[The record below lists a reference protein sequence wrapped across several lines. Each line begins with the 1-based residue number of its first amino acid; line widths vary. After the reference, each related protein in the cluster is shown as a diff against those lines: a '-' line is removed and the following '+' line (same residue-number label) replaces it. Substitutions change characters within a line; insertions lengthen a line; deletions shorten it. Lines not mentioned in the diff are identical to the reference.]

1 MKLVAGTDF
10 RRKRAARTRR
20 RIIDAGL
27 RVFSRRGYEGASMDD
42 IALELEATKGLLYH
56 YFRSKEELLKAVL
69 QEHPLRVGIETLE
82 QGVPPGDLRHAL
94 SNVADLSL
102 RQMREHRS
110 FIRFLLLQAHY
121 SHEQAELVRRELLDR
136 WMGIFQAI
144 IAKHL
149 AERSKPEA
157 KSLATQLVDILVASF
172 IRSEL
177 GGRLR
182 ADELEAYVLDAVQT
196 VASRVE
202 AVSGGEGK
210 KPGAEITSSAERKG

>member
-1 MKLVAGTDF
+1 MKSPTVGTDF

-20 RIIDAGL
+20 RILDAGL
-27 RVFSRRGYEGASMDD
+27 RVFSKRGYERASMDD
-42 IALELEATKGLLYH
+42 IALELQATKGLLYH

-82 QGVPPGDLRHAL
+82 QSVPAGDLRRAL
-94 SNVADLSL
+94 SDVALLSL
-102 RQMREHRS
+102 GQMREHRA

-136 WMGIFQAI
+136 WMAIFQSI
-144 IAKHL
+144 IAAHL
-149 AERSKPEA
+149 PEGA
-157 KSLATQLVDILVASF
+157 RPKAQSLATQLVDILVASF

-177 GGRLR
+177 GGRLS
-182 ADELEAYVLDAVQT
+182 ADDLEAYVLDAVQT

-202 AVSGGEGK
+202 ADSKEYELKVGSQK
-210 KPGAEITSSAERKG
+210 AP

>member
-1 MKLVAGTDF
+1 MQAAPLTDF

-20 RIIDAGL
+20 RILDAGL
-27 RVFSRRGYEGASMDD
+27 RVFSKWGYERASMDD

-69 QEHPLRVGIETLE
+69 QEHPLRVGIETVK
-82 QGVPPGDLRHAL
+82 QGVPAGDLRQAL
-94 SNVADLSL
+94 SDVAILSL
-102 RQMREHRS
+102 GQMREHRA

-121 SHEQAELVRRELLDR
+121 SHEHAELVRRELLDR
-136 WMGIFQAI
+136 WTAIFQTI
-144 IAKHL
+144 IAAHL
-149 AERSKPEA
+149 PEGSRPKA
-157 KSLATQLVDILVASF
+157 KSLAAQLVDILVASF

-182 ADELEAYVLDAVQT
+182 ADQLEAYVLDAVQT

-202 AVSGGEGK
+202 SVSRD
-210 KPGAEITSSAERKG
+210 TR

>member
-1 MKLVAGTDF
+1 MHSVPVDF
-10 RRKRAARTRR
+10 RQRRAARTRR
-20 RIIDAGL
+20 RILDAGL
-27 RVFSRRGYEGASMDD
+27 RVFSKRGYEGASMDD
-42 IALELEATKGLLYH
+42 IALKLEATKGLLYH

-94 SNVADLSL
+94 SNVAILSL

-136 WMGIFQAI
+136 WMGIFQSI

-182 ADELEAYVLDAVQT
+182 ADELEVYVLDAVQT

-202 AVSGGEGK
+202 AVSGGDGK
-210 KPGAEITSSAERKG
+210 KPGAEITSSAEGKG

>member
-1 MKLVAGTDF
+1 MKSPLGTDF

-20 RIIDAGL
+20 RILDAGL
-27 RVFSRRGYEGASMDD
+27 RVFSKRGYERASMDD

-82 QGVPPGDLRHAL
+82 QGVPAGDLRQAL
-94 SNVADLSL
+94 SDVAILSL
-102 RQMREHRS
+102 GQMREHRA
-110 FIRFLLLQAHY
+110 FIRLLLLQTHY

-136 WMGIFQAI
+136 WMAIFQSI
-144 IAKHL
+144 IATHL
-149 AERSKPEA
+149 PEKSRPKG

-177 GGRLR
+177 GGRVR
-182 ADELEAYVLDAVQT
+182 AEELEAYVLDAVQT
-196 VASRVE
+196 VVSRVE
-202 AVSGGEGK
+202 AVSRGK
-210 KPGAEITSSAERKG
+210 G

>member
-1 MKLVAGTDF
+1 MQSAPGTDF

-20 RIIDAGL
+20 RILDAGL
-27 RVFSRRGYEGASMDD
+27 RVFSKRGYERGSMDD

-69 QEHPLRVGIETLE
+69 QEHPLRVGIESLE
-82 QGVPPGDLRHAL
+82 QGVTAGDLRQAL
-94 SNVADLSL
+94 SDVAILSL
-102 RQMREHRS
+102 GQMREHRV

-136 WMGIFQAI
+136 WMAIFQSI
-144 IAKHL
+144 IAAHL
-149 AERSKPEA
+149 PAASRPKA

-182 ADELEAYVLDAVQT
+182 AADELEGYVLDAVQT
-196 VASRVE
+196 VASRVDGE
-202 AVSGGEGK
+202 ARGKTSEARLPLKGEV
-210 KPGAEITSSAERKG
+210 

>member
-1 MKLVAGTDF
+1 MASTPGIDY

-20 RIIDAGL
+20 RILDAGL
-27 RVFSRRGYEGASMDD
+27 RVFSKRGYEGASMDD

-82 QGVPPGDLRHAL
+82 QGVPAGDLALAL
-94 SNVADLSL
+94 SDVALISL
-102 RQMREHRS
+102 RQMREHRA

-121 SHEQAELVRRELLDR
+121 SHEQAEIVRRELLDR
-136 WMGIFQAI
+136 WMAVFQSI
-144 IAKHL
+144 IAAHL
-149 AERSKPEA
+149 PERSRTKA
-157 KSLATQLVDILVASF
+157 RSLATQLVDILVASF

-182 ADELEAYVLDAVQT
+182 ADELEEYVLDAVQT
-196 VASRVE
+196 VASRVDTIPR
-202 AVSGGEGK
+202 GK
-210 KPGAEITSSAERKG
+210 S